1 METKKWY
8 QSKTLLA
15 NTVLVLGVAVQ
26 VLTNTQIMDPEIQA
40 GLIAVINLGLRVITK
55 SGLN

>member
-15 NTVLVLGVAVQ
+15 NLCALVGVPASTFAGVVDKETAIVAV
-26 VLTNTQIMDPEIQA
+26 VGALVN
-40 GLIAVINLGLRVITK
+40 IALRFKTK
-55 SGLN
+55 HSLA